1 MIPPLV
7 PRTFFVWSLFQR
19 FKDDA
24 GVVLVNKRGHMAAFL
39 LNAPHKKD
47 IPGERGCAPMC
58 GETCAQLQLLDIL
71 PLELLQLLS
80 AIVSKCHSLSLMTI
94 HNPYM
99 TSEEMS
105 CMNDSIA

>member
-24 GVVLVNKRGHMAAFL
+24 GVVLVNKRGHMAVFL
-39 LNAPHKKD
+39 LNAPDKKD

-80 AIVSKCHSLSLMTI
+80 AIVRKCHSLSLMTI
-94 HNPYM
+94 HNPHTPSHVM
-99 TSEEMS
+99 CTAFCSS
-105 CMNDSIA
+105 